1 MSAVPARLTPALCAT
16 ATRTLARRD
25 KVLGSV
31 IRAWGPCPLGS
42 RPRRDGFAA
51 LVRMV
56 VYQQLSG
63 KAAATIHRRALAAM
77 GHTTCPPASVWL
89 ATPTDALRA
98 AGLSTQK
105 ATYIL
110 DLCARVE
117 AGTLP
122 MRHLWRLRDEDV
134 IAHLTQVKGVG
145 VWTAQMYLMFQLQRP
160 DVLPLGDLGI
170 VNGFTKLYGGGEK
183 RSLDHMTMHAEAW
196 RPWRTV
202 ACWYLWRALE
212 ITLPSA

>member
-1 MSAVPARLTPALCAT
+1 MHDRLTPESCRA
-16 ATRTLARRD
+16 ATRMLARRD
-25 KVLGSV
+25 PRLGRV
-31 IRAWGPCPLGS
+31 IRAWGPCDIGT

-51 LVRMV
+51 LVRMIV
-56 VYQQLSG
+56 FQQLSG
-63 KAAATIHRRALAAM
+63 KAASTIHGRVLAAM
-77 GHTTCPPASVWL
+77 NASTCPPPATWL
-89 ATPTDALRA
+89 ATPPDTLRA

-105 ATYIL
+105 LTYIR
-110 DLCARVE
+110 DLCARVA

-122 MRHLWRLRDEDV
+122 MRHLWRLPDDRV

-170 VNGFTKLYGGGEK
+170 VNGFTKVYGEGQRLTADE
-183 RSLDHMTMHAEAW
+183 MIAVAEPW
-196 RPWRTV
+196 RPWRTI

-212 ITLPSA
+212 IETV

>member
-1 MSAVPARLTPALCAT
+1 MSRTVTARLTPESCRA
-16 ATRTLARRD
+16 ATRALSRSDPA
-25 KVLGSV
+25 LGRV
-31 IRAWGPCPLGS
+31 IRAWGPCELGT

-51 LVRMV
+51 LVRMIV
-56 VYQQLSG
+56 FQQLSG
-63 KAAATIHRRALAAM
+63 KAASTIHARVLAAM
-77 GHTTCPPASVWL
+77 GSRTCPPAAVWL
-89 ATPTDALRA
+89 ATPRDTLRA

-105 ATYIL
+105 LGYIL
-110 DLCARVE
+110 DLCERVD

-122 MRHLWRLRDEDV
+122 MRHLWRMPDDDV

-170 VNGFTKLYGGGEK
+170 VNGFARVHGGGVRLTHDE
-183 RSLDHMTMHAEAW
+183 MTARAEAW

-202 ACWYLWRALE
+202 ASWYLWRALE
-212 ITLPSA
+212 IELPG